1 METTIGAF
9 TRRLALAVVF
19 SLLLGTMAFAQSGAV
34 GKGKSGKNEVRQP
47 TEEEMQVL
55 LEGIKKQV
63 SQSDEGL
70 KVYELSDGTKAV
82 YLEERFQSVALA
94 KTNSDGSV
102 STECVSTQK
111 DAEKFLKSDSKK
123 EAEKKEAAKKAKP
136 EAAPALEVK

>member
-19 SLLLGTMAFAQSGAV
+19 SLLLGTTAFAQSGAV